1 MKRLIILI
9 ASFAIVVM
17 TEAQSV
23 TRSLVYMKEGQTI
36 YNYTGT
42 AADTIN
48 GDAVDTLRFPI
59 FHQVQQPFRVWCEVA
74 LKARTGTDTTYYIN
88 IYGRNTENQAW
99 TKTEAVTLS
108 NAVTTAGIYTV
119 ANNVSEAYYLLGD
132 SAVNSTTPNACL
144 KYTYTPTNSNLYYR
158 YLMVEVRALGND
170 ATGTGVKVTG
180 FKLILY
186 RK

>member
-88 IYGRNTENQAW
+88 I
-99 TKTEAVTLS
+99 
-108 NAVTTAGIYTV
+108 
-119 ANNVSEAYYLLGD
+119 
-132 SAVNSTTPNACL
+132 
-144 KYTYTPTNSNLYYR
+144 
-158 YLMVEVRALGND
+158 
-170 ATGTGVKVTG
+170 
-180 FKLILY
+180 
-186 RK
+186 